1 MKPKDKP
8 LNPRI
13 SPRLDVFL
21 SATPEV
27 NRSRAEQSP
36 SLAIVSEGDGRPGVE
51 AGAAAV
57 DYADATQSAQVALEA
72 IRQARSPT
80 EPVARVAVVKV
91 MSREEVAER
100 VFERDRDP
108 EPSADVRMSLFI
120 KLDRDLDP
128 ARRQKLE
135 QSI

>member
-1 MKPKDKP
+1 MKPEDKP

-57 DYADATQSAQVALEA
+57 DYADATQTEQIALEA
-72 IRQARSPT
+72 
-80 EPVARVAVVKV
+80 
-91 MSREEVAER
+91 SRRPRA
-100 VFERDRDP
+100 
-108 EPSADVRMSLFI
+108 
-120 KLDRDLDP
+120 
-128 ARRQKLE
+128 
-135 QSI
+135 